1 MYNKGFDN
9 YISGN
14 WKLAKEFF
22 EKVEA
27 AKGSIDPPTNNLLHF
42 MEEHH
47 FHAPQDWKGARS
59 FAGGH

>member
-1 MYNKGFDN
+1 VYNKGFDY

-27 AKGSIDPPTNNLLHF
+27 AKGSPDIPTNNLLHF

-47 FHAPQDWKGARS
+47 FYAP
-59 FAGGH
+59 